1 MRGPLSPLTAL
12 PGILVDSDSDV
23 EVHTIHSNALTCVSP
38 SDGPSVLPKE
48 KLKMMNLINS
58 FHFSHHPLSL
68 TSLFIPSSRDIEQ
81 VSVVTAAWT
90 GLQFMQ
96 LEDEG
101 HH

>member
-1 MRGPLSPLTAL
+1 M
-12 PGILVDSDSDV
+12 DSDWDG

-38 SDGPSVLPKE
+38 QDGPNVLPKE

-58 FHFSHHPLSL
+58 FHLNHHPLSL
-68 TSLFIPSSRDIEQ
+68 TSLSVPSSRDIEQ
-81 VSVVTAAWT
+81 VSVVTVAWT

>member
-1 MRGPLSPLTAL
+1 M
-12 PGILVDSDSDV
+12 DSDWDG
-23 EVHTIHSNALTCVSP
+23 EVHTIHSNALICVSP
-38 SDGPSVLPKE
+38 QDGPNVLPKE

-58 FHFSHHPLSL
+58 FHLNHHPLSL
-68 TSLFIPSSRDIEQ
+68 TSLSVPSSRDIEQ
-81 VSVVTAAWT
+81 VSVVTVAWT